1 MSDSEEHSDEDS
13 DVEKNV
19 GKERDAQEREVG
31 EKIVPGHNQSE
42 QGHYEPGQSEQQ
54 QSEQRQ
60 SEQQQSEAE
69 ESEAAGR
76 PHSESEFDQDLTA
89 TKSSQPKSAD
99 PVRSIGPYRLLQKIG
114 EGGMGT
120 VYVAEQT
127 DPVRRQV
134 ALKVI
139 KLGILS
145 KDILARFES
154 ERQALALMNHPNIAR
169 ILDAGTTD
177 DGEPFFVMELVKG
190 VPIIKHCQD
199 SNLGIRGRIEL
210 FQAVCDAIH
219 HAHQKGIMHRDI
231 KSSNVLVEM
240 VDDQPTVKVID
251 FGLAKAVGQQLT
263 DKTLFTEF
271 GQVVGTLEYMSPEQ
285 ASLDPHDVDTR
296 TDIYSLGVLLY
307 ELLTGSTPLEKSRIR
322 KSALDQILRLIRE
335 EEPELPSARLSKIS
349 SVAKS
354 AALTPGSRPKSELQ
368 PAPSSSLLSH
378 SNSKVLRGELDWV
391 VMKTLEK
398 DRSRRYDSVSALT
411 GDLRNFLMGDPVQ
424 ARPYSFA
431 YRLRKSLVKHRNWY
445 LTGTAL
451 VLALLLGMVGTSIG
465 MYRAKNAEAV
475 SRNQLRKIE
484 SQKSELDAQLV
495 KIRESNDRANRHV
508 AEIRHILE
516 EFGQSAAA
524 EPLAQ
529 NSKLNSFREST
540 FLAILNHF
548 QQLSDEYPANDELK
562 FELGKAHFGLAAFY
576 RNVHA
581 PQKSL
586 KAYAAAIQ
594 ILEQLLQADSQND
607 LVAIQLGMA
616 HQNIAEVLL
625 LSGKDDSVHLDQAG
639 KIWSELAQ
647 ENPKEL
653 RFRRNQIVLRSQ
665 IALRNYQAGEID
677 QAVEIEKQNEREL
690 TQLFESQPENAD
702 LALMLF
708 TTSGQLA
715 NWEIDRENFEAAQT
729 FAANAYRMTEKYAA
743 IRNEENADQNQV
755 NILNTW
761 SIAIKGSGDYEAALE
776 KREQA
781 LSVAKRLY
789 ADHPDSM
796 NIRHSLGLVL
806 SNLTRDY
813 GFLKRFQEAKQS
825 INESI
830 EIRKQLS
837 KDYPQNASFYA
848 ELAKSLYMSA
858 LLEHDL
864 GDRKL
869 AAERIRQSV
878 KMLEKVATRL
888 PHARQFA
895 QWYAEAQSIQQKIEA
910 DKNAE
915 ESRQ

>member
-1 MSDSEEHSDEDS
+1 MSDSKEHSDEDG
-13 DVEKNV
+13 DVEKNA
-19 GKERDAQEREVG
+19 GKERDAQERDPQERDYG
-31 EKIVPGHNQSE
+31 EKIVPEHNQSE
-42 QGHYEPGQSEQQ
+42 QGHYEPGQGET
-54 QSEQRQ
+54 
-60 SEQQQSEAE
+60 A

-76 PHSESEFDQDLTA
+76 PHSDADFDQDLTA
-89 TKSSQPKSAD
+89 TKSTQPKSVAPD
-99 PVRSIGPYRLLQKIG
+99 RSIGPYRLLQKIG

-139 KLGILS
+139 KLGIHS

-190 VPIIKHCQD
+190 VPIIKHCQE
-199 SNLGIRGRIEL
+199 SNQGIRGRIEL
-210 FQAVCDAIH
+210 FKAVCDAIH

-285 ASLDPHDVDTR
+285 ASLNPHDVDTR

-354 AALTPGSRPKSELQ
+354 AAVTLGSRPESESQ
-368 PAPSSSLLSH
+368 SAPSSSLLSH
-378 SNSKVLRGELDWV
+378 SDSKVLRGELDWV

-398 DRSRRYDSVSALT
+398 DRSRRYDSVSALA

-451 VLALLLGMVGTSIG
+451 VIALLLGMVGTSIG
-465 MYRAKNAEAV
+465 MYRAKSAEAV
-475 SRNQLRKIE
+475 SRNQLKKIE
-484 SQKSELDAQLV
+484 SQKSELDAQLL

-508 AEIRHILE
+508 SEIRHILE
-516 EFGQSAAA
+516 EFGQSAHA

-576 RNVHA
+576 RNVHSA
-581 PQKSL
+581 QKSL

-616 HQNIAEVLL
+616 HQNIAELL
-625 LSGKDDSVHLDQAG
+625 HLSGKDDSVHLDQAAR
-639 KIWSELAQ
+639 IWSELAQ

-653 RFRRNQIVLRSQ
+653 RFRRNQIMLRSH
-665 IALRNYQAGEID
+665 IALRQYQAGEID
-677 QAVEIEKQNEREL
+677 QAVEIERQNEREL

-715 NWEIDRENFEAAQT
+715 NWEIDRENFAAAQT

-743 IRNEENADQNQV
+743 IRKEDADQNQV
-755 NILNTW
+755 NILNSW

-776 KREQA
+776 KREEA
-781 LSVAKRLY
+781 LAVARRLY
-789 ADHPDSM
+789 AVHPDSM

-813 GFLKRFQEAKQS
+813 GFLKRYQDAKQS

-830 EIRKQLS
+830 KLRKQLS

-878 KMLEKVATRL
+878 EMLEKVATRL